1 MVANGTLDP
10 GVRVRIS
17 VPPPNFYC
25 MTFFKN
31 IGALPA
37 DFFMPSE
44 NHVPSRYLLLEH
56 GIYKKTG
63 EHISDIML
71 KHKADI
77 FALDIAEGE
86 IYFDGKVYKF
96 DRCLDI

>member
-1 MVANGTLDP
+1 MA
-10 GVRVRIS
+10 
-17 VPPPNFYC
+17 
-25 MTFFKN
+25 FFKN
-31 IGALPA
+31 VGALPA
-37 DFFMPSE
+37 NFFMPSE
-44 NHVPSRYLLLEH
+44 KHVPNKYILLEH
-56 GIYKKTG
+56 GIRKKTG

-71 KHKADI
+71 KYGASI

>member
-1 MVANGTLDP
+1 MA
-10 GVRVRIS
+10 
-17 VPPPNFYC
+17 
-25 MTFFKN
+25 FFKN
-31 IGALPA
+31 IGGSPA

-44 NHVPSRYLLLEH
+44 KRVPRGYILLEH
-56 GIYKKTG
+56 GIRKKTG

-71 KHKADI
+71 KYKASI